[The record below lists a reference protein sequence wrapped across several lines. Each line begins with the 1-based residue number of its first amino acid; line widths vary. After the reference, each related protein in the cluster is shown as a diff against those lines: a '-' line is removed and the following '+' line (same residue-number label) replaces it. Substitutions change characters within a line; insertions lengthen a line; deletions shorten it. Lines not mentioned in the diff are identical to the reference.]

1 MKKTTAN
8 WLATADYDLQTAEA
22 MLKAKRYLYVIFMC
36 HLALEKML
44 KGLWAE
50 VRPEYPPRT
59 HDLLL
64 LVRKLDLALPKRDL
78 RFLGLI
84 ADASVPTRYP
94 EDLKGLVKEY
104 PRRTAASFLQ
114 RTRRVM
120 KWLRRQPPLAGT

>member
-1 MKKTTAN
+1 MKKSTAN

-22 MLKAKRYLYVIFMC
+22 MLNSKRYLYVIFVC

-44 KGLWAE
+44 KALWAE

-64 LVRKLDLALPKRDL
+64 LVRKRDL

-84 ADASVPTRYP
+84 TDASVPTRYP
-94 EDLKGLVKEY
+94 EDLKGMVKEY

-114 RTRRVM
+114 
-120 KWLRRQPPLAGT
+120 